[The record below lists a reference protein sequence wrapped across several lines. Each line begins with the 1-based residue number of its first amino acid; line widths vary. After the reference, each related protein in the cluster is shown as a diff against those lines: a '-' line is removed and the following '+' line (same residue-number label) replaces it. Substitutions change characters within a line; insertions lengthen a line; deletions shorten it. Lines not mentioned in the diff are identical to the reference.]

1 MLLHVIHSCIRVW
14 HFNQQELCGYDS
26 RHMCNS
32 MDGLIAYSPYLLQ
45 KELCQTERTLSIPLV
60 DSRGYGHMA
69 AMDPAGSAVLDQ
81 IFDGAGHLLEAL
93 EAN

>member
-1 MLLHVIHSCIRVW
+1 MFTSKSCVGMLVVTPA
-14 HFNQQELCGYDS
+14 GYRS
-26 RHMCNS
+26 LCNS
-32 MDGLIAYSPYLLQ
+32 MVGLIAYSPYLLQ

>member
-1 MLLHVIHSCIRVW
+1 
-14 HFNQQELCGYDS
+14 
-26 RHMCNS
+26 MCNS

-45 KELCQTERTLSIPLV
+45 ELCQTERTLSIPLV

>member
-1 MLLHVIHSCIRVW
+1 
-14 HFNQQELCGYDS
+14 
-26 RHMCNS
+26 
-32 MDGLIAYSPYLLQ
+32 
-45 KELCQTERTLSIPLV
+45 
-60 DSRGYGHMA
+60 MA